1 MKTAITEL
9 FGIEH
14 PIIQGGMHF
23 VGFAELAAA
32 VSNAG
37 GLGIITGLTQKT
49 PELLAKEI
57 ARCRDVTDK
66 PFGVN
71 LTFLPAFSAPPYPE
85 YIAAIVEGGIK
96 AVETAGRSPEAYMPA
111 LKAAGIKV
119 IHKCTSV
126 RHSLKAE
133 RIGCDAV
140 SVDGFECGGHP
151 GEDDIP
157 NMILLPR
164 AAEELKIPFVA
175 SGGMADGRSLV
186 AALSLGA
193 AGMNMGTR
201 FIATKEAPVHQNVKN
216 ALVAATELDTRLI
229 MRALRNTERV
239 LKNANVDRLIEI
251 EREKGAKLTIDDIHD
266 QVAGVYPRIMLEGQ
280 MDAGAWSCGMV
291 AGLIRDIPSCKELID
306 RIMNEAETIIRGRL
320 MGFLDGTGAT
330 RKVA

>member
-1 MKTAITEL
+1 MKTRITEM

-14 PIIQGGMHF
+14 PIIQGGMHY

-37 GLGIITGLTQKT
+37 GLGIITGLTQGT
-49 PELLAKEI
+49 PEKLAGEI
-57 ARCRDVTDK
+57 ARCREMTNK
-66 PFGVN
+66 PIGVN
-71 LTFLPAFSAPPYPE
+71 ITFLPSFAAPPYPE
-85 YIAAIVEGGIK
+85 YIDAVIQGGVKI
-96 AVETAGRSPEAYMPA
+96 VETAGRNPEQYMPL
-111 LKAAGIKV
+111 LKDAGIKV

-133 RIGCDAV
+133 KIGCDAV

-186 AALSLGA
+186 ASLALGTD
-193 AGMNMGTR
+193 GMNMGTR
-201 FIATKEAPVHQNVKN
+201 FIATKEAPVHDNVK
-216 ALVAATELDTRLI
+216 AAIVAASELDTRLV
-229 MRALRNTERV
+229 MRGLRNTERV
-239 LKNANVDRLIEI
+239 MNNPAVERVLEI
-251 EREKGAKLTIDDIHD
+251 EREKGADIGIDDIRD
-266 QVAGVYPRIMLEGQ
+266 LVAGVYPKVMMDGD

-291 AGLIRDIPSCKELID
+291 AGLINDIPTCKDLID
-306 RIMNEAETIIRGRL
+306 RIMAETDQLINARL
-320 MGFLDGTGAT
+320 AGM
-330 RKVA
+330 V

>member
-57 ARCRDVTDK
+57 ARCRDMTDK

-71 LTFLPAFSAPPYPE
+71 LTFLPTFAAPPYPE
-85 YIAAIVEGGIK
+85 YIAAIIEGGIK

-229 MRALRNTERV
+229 MRSLRNTERV
-239 LKNANVDRLIEI
+239 LRNSNVDRLIEI
-251 EREKGAKLTIDDIHD
+251 EREKGDKLKIDDIHD

-291 AGLIRDIPSCKELID
+291 AGLIHDIPSCKELID
-306 RIMNEAETIIRGRL
+306 RIMGEAEQIIRGRL
-320 MGFLDGTGAT
+320 IGFLDGTGAT